1 MPQANHCATPCKGSA
16 HIRRP
21 TPTLLLKTPVIF
33 AAYYAMNKPLLLVTG
48 ANGQLGNEFRELE
61 ASHGEFRFIFA
72 GKPELDVTVQSW
84 VQSFIAQHKPDAVIN
99 CAAYTNVE
107 RAEDEPDTAH
117 AGNALAAGYLAMAC
131 HEHGAMLIHIS
142 TDYVFDGKKDAPYKE
157 EDEVNPLN
165 VYGKSKLEGER
176 LIDEKMDR
184 YYILRTSWL
193 YSTFGHNFYKTMLRL
208 AQEKG
213 ELNVVSDQFA
223 SPTYAGA
230 LAKDIML
237 LLEKTIIRQE
247 HVGHGLYHYTQ
258 TGTASWYQFAQE
270 IMHRHG
276 LAVPVHPVNTGAF
289 PTKAIRP
296 AYSKLDTHKWEKNT
310 GLPLKDWQSALGG
323 CVEAAGNKRG

>member
-1 MPQANHCATPCKGSA
+1 ME
-16 HIRRP
+16 
-21 TPTLLLKTPVIF
+21 
-33 AAYYAMNKPLLLVTG
+33 KPLLLITG
-48 ANGQLGNEFRELE
+48 AGGQLGQEFRMLA
-61 ASHGEFRFIFA
+61 ASHTAFQFLFVT
-72 GKPELDVTVQSW
+72 KQELDVTVESW
-84 VQSFIAQHKPDAVIN
+84 VQKFVTDHKPAAIVN

-107 RAEDEPDTAH
+107 RAENEPEMAN
-117 AGNALAAGYLAMAC
+117 AGNAIAASNLAVAC
-131 HEHGAMLIHIS
+131 HDNGAMLVHIS
-142 TDYVFDGKKDAPYKE
+142 TDYVFDGKKDAPYRE

-213 ELNVVSDQFA
+213 ALNVVSDQFA

-230 LAKDIML
+230 LAKDIL
-237 LLEKTIIRQE
+237 RLLEKTIIRQE
-247 HVGHGLYHYTQ
+247 HVDYGLYHYTQ
-258 TGTASWYQFAQE
+258 TGIASWYQFAQE
-270 IMHRHG
+270 IIHRHG

-310 GLPLKDWQSALGG
+310 GLPLKDWQTALGD
-323 CVEAAGNKRG
+323 CVGASGYKQG